1 MVSQLVTGRAK
12 IARLAAKSKTQALR
26 RKKKKSIQTITPS
39 KQSSLSLG
47 KLFLLQLT
55 KYKGP
60 VAAFVRLA
68 LRDMN

>member
-1 MVSQLVTGRAK
+1 MVSQLVTGRAE

-26 RKKKKSIQTITPS
+26 RKKKSIQTITPS

>member
-26 RKKKKSIQTITPS
+26 RKKKSIQTITPS

-55 KYKGP
+55 KCKGP

>member
-1 MVSQLVTGRAK
+1 MVSPLVTGRAK
-12 IARLAAKSKTQALR
+12 IARLAAKSKTQALKE
-26 RKKKKSIQTITPS
+26 KKYPDNHSS

-55 KYKGP
+55 KCKGQCDL
-60 VAAFVRLA
+60 FVRLA

>member
-26 RKKKKSIQTITPS
+26 RKKKSIQTITPS